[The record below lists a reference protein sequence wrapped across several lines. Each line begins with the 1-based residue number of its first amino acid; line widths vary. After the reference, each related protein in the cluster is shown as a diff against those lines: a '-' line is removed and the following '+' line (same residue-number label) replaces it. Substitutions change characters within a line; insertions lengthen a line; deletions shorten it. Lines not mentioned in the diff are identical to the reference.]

1 MKKTIKILLI
11 SIFTI
16 VLIQTI
22 VLAAGSI
29 DTNIR
34 IGTTPEISANKQMTS
49 RILSYLQL
57 VGSIG
62 SIVALAIIGIRYMLS
77 SVDEQAKMKGI
88 LGYYVVGAF
97 LVFATSNVIGILYD
111 IIYSVSF

>member
-57 VGSIG
+57 GKNERYFRVLCSWCIF
-62 SIVALAIIGIRYMLS
+62 SFCNIKCNRNII
-77 SVDEQAKMKGI
+77 
-88 LGYYVVGAF
+88 
-97 LVFATSNVIGILYD
+97 
-111 IIYSVSF
+111 